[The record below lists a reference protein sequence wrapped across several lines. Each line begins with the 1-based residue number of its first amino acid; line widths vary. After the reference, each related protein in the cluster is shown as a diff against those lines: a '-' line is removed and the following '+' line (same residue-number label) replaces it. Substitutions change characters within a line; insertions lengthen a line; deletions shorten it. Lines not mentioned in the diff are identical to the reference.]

1 MMYEIQYIEKG
12 KVSTIPILSVDLDEA
27 KKDANT
33 FMPGLEKNIVETRT
47 KKVILNIPSKESYA
61 NFINF

>member
-12 KVSTIPILSVDLDEA
+12 KVSTIPFMYVDLDEA

>member
-1 MMYEIQYIEKG
+1 MMYEIQYVEKG
-12 KVSTIPILSVDLDEA
+12 KVSTIPIMYVDLDEA

-47 KKVILNIPSKESYA
+47 KKVVMNIPSKDSYA
-61 NFINF
+61 NFIQF

>member
-1 MMYEIQYIEKG
+1 MMYEIQYVEKG
-12 KVSTIPILSVDLDEA
+12 EVSTIPIMYVDLDEA

>member
-1 MMYEIQYIEKG
+1 MMYEIQYVEKG
-12 KVSTIPILSVDLDEA
+12 KVSTIPIMYVDLDEA

>member
-12 KVSTIPILSVDLDEA
+12 KVSTIPIMYVDLDEA

-47 KKVILNIPSKESYA
+47 KKVVLNIPSKESYA
-61 NFINF
+61 NFIKF

>member
-1 MMYEIQYIEKG
+1 MMYEIQYVEKG
-12 KVSTIPILSVDLDEA
+12 KVSTIPIMYVDLDEA
-27 KKDANT
+27 KRDANT

-61 NFINF
+61 NFIKF

>member
-1 MMYEIQYIEKG
+1 MMYEIQYTQNG
-12 KVSTIPILSVDLDEA
+12 KTETIPIMYCDIAEA
-27 KKDANT
+27 RKDAVN

-47 KKVILNIPSKESYA
+47 KKVVLNIPSKESYA

>member
-1 MMYEIQYIEKG
+1 MYEIQYIEKG
-12 KVSTIPILSVDLDEA
+12 KVSTIPIMYVDLDEA
-27 KKDANT
+27 RKDANT

>member
-1 MMYEIQYIEKG
+1 MMYEIQYIQNG
-12 KVSTIPILSVDLDEA
+12 KTETIPIMYCDVDEA
-27 KKDANT
+27 KKDAGN

-47 KKVILNIPSKESYA
+47 KKVVLNIPSKESYA

>member
-12 KVSTIPILSVDLDEA
+12 KVSTIPIMYVDLDEA
-27 KKDANT
+27 RKDANI

-47 KKVILNIPSKESYA
+47 KKVVMNIPSKESYA

>member
-1 MMYEIQYIEKG
+1 MMYEIQYVEKG
-12 KVSTIPILSVDLDEA
+12 KVSTIPIMYCDIDEA
-27 KKDANT
+27 KKDAGN

>member
-1 MMYEIQYIEKG
+1 MYEIQYVEKG
-12 KVSTIPILSVDLDEA
+12 KVSTIPIMYVDLDEA

-47 KKVILNIPSKESYA
+47 KKVVMNIPSKDSYA
-61 NFINF
+61 NFIQF

>member
-12 KVSTIPILSVDLDEA
+12 KVSTIPIMYVDLDEA
-27 KKDANT
+27 KRDANT

-47 KKVILNIPSKESYA
+47 KSVILNIPSKESYA

>member
-1 MMYEIQYIEKG
+1 MMYEIQYVEKG
-12 KVSTIPILSVDLDEA
+12 KVSTIPIMYVDLDEA

-47 KKVILNIPSKESYA
+47 KAVIFNIPSKESYA